1 MTRFQELIK
10 NEMTQK
16 RIKLIEVAERAG
28 IRRATVSDFL
38 RGKADIR
45 VSTLEK
51 ILKALEL

>member
-16 RIKLIEVAERAG
+16 RIKLIEVAEKAD

>member
-16 RIKLIEVAERAG
+16 RIKLIEVAEKAG
-28 IRRATVSDFL
+28 IRKATLSNFL
-38 RGKADIR
+38 HGKVDIR